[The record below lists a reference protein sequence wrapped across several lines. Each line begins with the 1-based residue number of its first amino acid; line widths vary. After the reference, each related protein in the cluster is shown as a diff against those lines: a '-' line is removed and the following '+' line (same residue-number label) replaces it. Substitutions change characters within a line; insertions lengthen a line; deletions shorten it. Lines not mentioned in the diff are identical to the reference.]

1 VASHVARGALALPTP
16 FPIAGPTELALK
28 RTLDVVLA
36 AILLLVTAP
45 VILVAMALIR
55 ATSPGPTVFV
65 QRRCGYLG
73 REFLMFKLRTMVDGA
88 HALQDDLAGQQPD
101 RCFLKLKRDAR
112 VTPVGRVL
120 RRTSIDELPQ
130 LVNVLLGDMS
140 LIGPRPLLPCD
151 VRSFPRDRRARRFDM
166 CPGMTGLWQVSGRND
181 VSDAERMRLDMDYVE
196 DWSLLLDLEIVLRTP
211 LAVLGGRGAC

>member
-1 VASHVARGALALPTP
+1 
-16 FPIAGPTELALK
+16 
-28 RTLDVVLA
+28 
-36 AILLLVTAP
+36 
-45 VILVAMALIR
+45 
-55 ATSPGPTVFV
+55 
-65 QRRCGYLG
+65 
-73 REFLMFKLRTMVDGA
+73 
-88 HALQDDLAGQQPD
+88 
-101 RCFLKLKRDAR
+101 
-112 VTPVGRVL
+112 
-120 RRTSIDELPQ
+120 
-130 LVNVLLGDMS
+130 VNVLLGDMS